1 MLFQVNVVRAA
12 EAAVAQR
19 EAEVA
24 SREAAV
30 DEREAFLLKRDE
42 YYQGKRGGGGSGGE
56 RGGREFTDAHAAR
69 ERAAR
74 RGGGV
79 AVGRP
84 GSGRAA
90 RLGGSGRIGSGG
102 SSGSERLTH
111 RRGSFGSDLS
121 NTDEHPAV
129 AGPGALGTAAMA
141 RGGIMGQQMMASMA
155 GLGGSRPGA
164 GGASARGR
172 AEGAPAR
179 RGTGFKAGGR
189 GGVAVQRPMFGR

>member
-1 MLFQVNVVRAA
+1 MNVVRAA

-42 YYQGKRGGGGSGGE
+42 YYQGKRSGGGGGGE

-84 GSGRAA
+84 GSGHAA

-102 SSGSERLTH
+102 SSGSERLSH

-121 NTDEHPAV
+121 NTDEHPAAV
-129 AGPGALGTAAMA
+129 AVGPGALGTAAMA

-155 GLGGSRPGA
+155 GLGGPRPGA
-164 GGASARGR
+164 GGAAARGR